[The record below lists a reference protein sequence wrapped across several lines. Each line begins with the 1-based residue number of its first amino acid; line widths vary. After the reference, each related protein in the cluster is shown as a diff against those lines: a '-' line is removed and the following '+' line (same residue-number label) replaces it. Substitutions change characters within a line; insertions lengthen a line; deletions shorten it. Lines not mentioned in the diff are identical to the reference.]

1 MRTLILA
8 LLAVAI
14 MAQPALAARWARVEG
29 GVVKKIYRGN
39 RGVTVNGI
47 SHGVG
52 IFRGDP
58 WTPAALLAIGVR
70 KIVVDA
76 KPGFDP
82 LTQRLQANRLSVG
95 STYAN
100 ETWTVVAL
108 TLRQKRAA
116 ARAKREVEHRNDIG
130 NSNKFRNLM
139 MAQFS
144 KMRDDGVAF
153 TAAMDAA
160 ITAWEAVNTAIP
172 IP

>member
-8 LLAVAI
+8 LLAFALL
-14 MAQPALAARWARVEG
+14 AQPALAARWARVEG
-29 GVVKKIYRGN
+29 GVVKKIFKGN
-39 RGVTVNGI
+39 KGATINGI
-47 SHGVG
+47 QHGRG
-52 IFRGDP
+52 IFKT
-58 WTPAALLAIGVR
+58 WTAQELDAIGVK

-76 KPGFDP
+76 KPGFNA